1 MTQSQT
7 TSGKMTWRA
16 RCASLVRTVLARE
29 MAALA
34 REMTAQAIVINGFR
48 VECRRL
54 PAIEQKVLAS
64 KRCAAETR
72 SWESSDLSGQL
83 GRSQCQLLKVR
94 RVRMYRSFCNM
105 LSTGQVN
112 LSLGPRA
119 VVLVLLLV
127 GCLAPASYGQSW
139 ARKMFSTNAHD
150 FGVVA
155 RGAKAEFAFVFTNHY
170 QEEVHIAGVRTT
182 CGCTTPRITTK
193 TLKSLEQGAIVA
205 SYNTRSFS
213 GARSATITVLID
225 RPYRAEVQLQV
236 TGFIRGDVVLQPGL
250 IDFGEVDQGAS
261 ARRAV
266 EILYAGKKD
275 WQITRVRT
283 GNPYLKVAI
292 QETMRRSGKVAY
304 ELAVELQPSAPS
316 GYLRDAL
323 ILETNDREQRGIP
336 LPVEG
341 KVLSPLVVSPGTL
354 FLGDLEPRA
363 MTSAKLVVRGK
374 EPFAIKRIHCPHD
387 GFAFAY
393 SSQKKRL
400 HLVRVTFQAQER
412 SGRVSEEIQIESD
425 LKGGAN
431 TAFRAFATI
440 APVVTGGNRP

>member
-1 MTQSQT
+1 MYR
-7 TSGKMTWRA
+7 KFR
-16 RCASLVRTVLARE
+16 SLLFGV
-29 MAALA
+29 
-34 REMTAQAIVINGFR
+34 QI
-48 VECRRL
+48 
-54 PAIEQKVLAS
+54 
-64 KRCAAETR
+64 TR
-72 SWESSDLSGQL
+72 SVGLQ
-83 GRSQCQLLKVR
+83 
-94 RVRMYRSFCNM
+94 
-105 LSTGQVN
+105 
-112 LSLGPRA
+112 A
-119 VVLVLLLV
+119 VVLVLLWL
-127 GCLAPASYGQSW
+127 GCLTLPSYGQSW
-139 ARKMFSTNAHD
+139 ARKMFATNAHD

-155 RGAKAEFAFVFTNHY
+155 RGAKAEFAFVLTNHY

-193 TLKSLEQGAIVA
+193 TLKSLEQGAIIA

-250 IDFGEVDQGAS
+250 VDFGEVDQGTS

-266 EILYAGKKD
+266 EILYAGRKN
-275 WQITRVRT
+275 WEITKVRT

-292 QETMRRSGKVAY
+292 HETLRRSGRVAY

-316 GYLRDAL
+316 GYLRDTL

-336 LPVEG
+336 LLVEG

-400 HLVRVTFQAQER
+400 HLVRVTFQAREQA
-412 SGRVSEEIQIESD
+412 GRVSEEIQIESD
-425 LKGGAN
+425 LEGGAN

-440 APVVTGGNRP
+440 APVARVSNGP

>member
-1 MTQSQT
+1 MYRKFRSVL
-7 TSGKMTWRA
+7 SGGPVTRSVGP
-16 RCASLVRTVLARE
+16 CVSLV
-29 MAALA
+29 AL
-34 REMTAQAIVINGFR
+34 VW
-48 VECRRL
+48 L
-54 PAIEQKVLAS
+54 
-64 KRCAAETR
+64 
-72 SWESSDLSGQL
+72 
-83 GRSQCQLLKVR
+83 
-94 RVRMYRSFCNM
+94 
-105 LSTGQVN
+105 
-112 LSLGPRA
+112 
-119 VVLVLLLV
+119 
-127 GCLAPASYGQSW
+127 GCLAPSAYGQSW
-139 ARKMFSTNAHD
+139 ARKMFVTNAHD

-155 RGAKAEFAFVFTNHY
+155 RGAKAEFAFVFTNPY

-236 TGFIRGDVVLQPGL
+236 TGFIRGDVVMQPGL
-250 IDFGEVDQGAS
+250 IDFGEVEQGAS

-275 WQITRVRT
+275 WDITMVRT
-283 GNPYLKVAI
+283 GNPFLKVSI
-292 QETMRRSGKVAY
+292 HETMRRSGRVAY

-316 GYLRDAL
+316 GYLRDAV
-323 ILETNDREQRGIP
+323 ILETNDREQRSIP
-336 LPVEG
+336 LSVEG
-341 KVLSPLVVSPGTL
+341 KVLSPLVISPGTL

-363 MTSAKLVVRGK
+363 MKSAKLVVRGK
-374 EPFAIKRIHCPHD
+374 EPFVIKRIHCPHD

-400 HLVRVTFQAQER
+400 HLVRVTFQAQEQF
-412 SGRVSEEIQIESD
+412 GRVSEEIQIESD
-425 LKGGAN
+425 LDGGAS

-440 APVVTGGNRP
+440 APVSTGGRRP